1 MIFHLTPRKKSF
13 VYTLNV
19 FVIILSLVCG
29 STSYAETNKT
39 IIDLWEDA
47 KSPDRVELQTIT
59 INPAKTA
66 FLILDIEERTC
77 NLKRR
82 PRCIASV
89 PAIKAFLD
97 RAKKKAIFIVYSL
110 TSKGTPETILPGVA
124 PAGNEPIVQS
134 SVDKFFKTELENI
147 LQSKGIE
154 SVIISGTTAEGAVIH
169 TATAAA
175 MRGFNVIVPVDG
187 MSAATL
193 YAEQYTAWHLLNA
206 PGSRKRTRLTRFD
219 LIEFQ

>member
-1 MIFHLTPRKKSF
+1 M
-13 VYTLNV
+13 
-19 FVIILSLVCG
+19 
-29 STSYAETNKT
+29 
-39 IIDLWEDA
+39 
-47 KSPDRVELQTIT
+47 
-59 INPAKTA
+59 
-66 FLILDIEERTC
+66 DIEERTC

-82 PRCIASV
+82 PRCISSV
-89 PAIKAFLD
+89 PAIKTFLD
-97 RAKKKAIFIVYSL
+97 RAKKNDIFIIYSL
-110 TSKGTPETILPGVA
+110 TSKGTPETILSGVA

-134 SVDKFFKTELENI
+134 SVDKFFNTELENI

-169 TATAAA
+169 TATGAA